1 MKVRED
7 FTITE
12 KHREAH
18 TNLRHYAKPE
28 NQLLNTVSRHEI
40 GTLAQII
47 TNSRLSE
54 SMLTKSNQ
62 SSVVTF
68 ALCIGFLI
76 THLFTMG

>member
-28 NQLLNTVSRHEI
+28 NQLLNTVSRREI

-54 SMLTKSNQ
+54 SMLT
-62 SSVVTF
+62 
-68 ALCIGFLI
+68 
-76 THLFTMG
+76 